1 MSYQQPQGPFISSQ
15 GSQGLQGIPGF
26 QGMFP
31 QTQGPFAPP
40 PGPPGFGPGPG
51 GPGGPGFGPG
61 PGGFPGFPGQGPQGP
76 QGPQGQQPPTSPPP
90 QFEPQQVSTFAVDP
104 GSIRGCLFRNTF
116 VWLVDGSRFWFYPT
130 FVGRTSV
137 SGFRWIGWTWV
148 FFGIDLRR
156 ISSFTCF

>member
-31 QTQGPFAPP
+31 QTQGQGPFAPP
-40 PGPPGFGPGPG
+40 PGPPGFGPG

-61 PGGFPGFPGQGPQGP
+61 PGGFPGFPGQGP

-116 VWLVDGSRFWFYPT
+116 VWLNDGSSFWFYPT